1 MKRNFVV
8 DARLLRE
15 LGERLVGEPHIALA
29 ELIKNSYD
37 ADATQVHIT
46 FDGDAIEVVDDG
58 HGMTL
63 KDFDDRWLR
72 IGTTHKDE
80 QERSPRFGRSLT
92 GSKGVGRLSAQ
103 LLADSLSLETRY
115 DGERLVRAT
124 VDWDAAVEAGLL
136 TEYPIQVTT
145 SARSG
150 TTFAGGAEHGT
161 RILLTGLKSDW
172 DADAFENVAR
182 EIWPLQPPFHD
193 AAGPDA
199 DAFHVELRSTFADV
213 ETAFADQMGRVL
225 ELWNARILG
234 RLLPEAT
241 PVPADAAAVERP
253 SDVAGRDA
261 GHADDSDVAA
271 DFLYDG
277 TDSGL
282 PPRVVELEVEFADRD
297 SYRIAY
303 VLPECSVDM
312 LDFEIRVFDLRNR
325 QPFGVTVREARKY
338 LRRFGGVHVYDAGFH
353 MPYYGPDT
361 DWLHIE
367 IDHSHRLSNSR
378 LLPDDLRAPD
388 GLRFLPTNSRLFGVV
403 NVNTSL
409 EQRRARTRELRTQ
422 EALNIQVTRD
432 RLVGNRAYRDLVTA
446 VRWAVDFYAQ
456 HEARRSYTKR
466 LEQTRVD
473 ELPSAHF
480 ERVAAVIERHSASLE
495 PQLREVLTREVAEA
509 TEVAE
514 KLETGQSVRSGL
526 LAALATAGISAMAI
540 EHEAA
545 RELRTLRRLTQSAR
559 RLETRLNEPSLRELL
574 DALERWLERSEE
586 IRGLFQPILTEEGR
600 RRPSRRFSAR
610 RLVEDVARQT
620 RPLMRAVF
628 VETDGVPDAMKL
640 PHGSHAE
647 WSALFQNLLINAHNA
662 MLDRDRKIIAV
673 VGRQTEMTGSIRVQ
687 DTGVGVDLSRA
698 DKLFEPF
705 ERDLKVSRSRSGL
718 VIGGS
723 GLGLTIVRMLA
734 EGLSCKVAFVPPD
747 PGFSTAVEISW
758 REKR

>member
-1 MKRNFVV
+1 MERNFVV

-37 ADATQVHIT
+37 ADATQVLIT
-46 FDGDAIEVVDDG
+46 FEDDVIEVVDDG

-63 KDFDDRWLR
+63 KDFEDRWLR
-72 IGTTHKDE
+72 IGTTHKDD
-80 QERSPRFGRSLT
+80 QQRSPRFGRPLT

-103 LLADSLSLETRY
+103 LLADSLTLETRS
-115 DGERLVRAT
+115 DGERRVRAV
-124 VDWDAAVEAGLL
+124 VDWNAAVEAGLL
-136 TEYPIQVTT
+136 TEYPIEVTT

-150 TTFAGGAEHGT
+150 TTFAGGEEHGT
-161 RILLTGLKSDW
+161 RIRLTGLKSDW
-172 DADAFENVAR
+172 DAAGFENVAR
-182 EIWPLQPPFHD
+182 EIWPLQPPFHG
-193 AAGPDA
+193 AGSDA
-199 DAFHVELRSTFADV
+199 DVFRVELRSTFADV

-234 RLLPEAT
+234 RLLPDGA

-253 SDVAGRDA
+253 SDDA
-261 GHADDSDVAA
+261 GGEDGDDDSDVAA

-277 TDSGL
+277 TGGDSGL

-297 SYRIAY
+297 SYRISY
-303 VLPECSVDM
+303 VLQECSIDV
-312 LDFEIRVFDLRNR
+312 LDFEIRVFALANR
-325 QPFGVTVREARKY
+325 QPYGVTVGEARKY

-367 IDHSHRLSNSR
+367 IDHSHRLSRSK
-378 LLPDDLRAPD
+378 LLPEDLRAPD

-409 EQRRARTRELRTQ
+409 EQRRARTRDLRSQ

-446 VRWAVDFYAQ
+446 VRWAIDFYAQ
-456 HEARRSYTKR
+456 QEARRSYAKR

-480 ERVAAVIERHSASLE
+480 ERVAAVIERHSDSLE
-495 PQLREVLTREVAEA
+495 PKLREVLTREVAEA

-514 KLETGQSVRSGL
+514 KLESGQSVRSGL
-526 LAALATAGISAMAI
+526 LAALATAGISAMAV

-545 RELRTLRRLTQSAR
+545 RELRALRRLTASVRQLA
-559 RLETRLNEPSLRELL
+559 TRLGDPSLDQLL
-574 DALERWLERSEE
+574 EALERWLERSGE
-586 IRGLFQPILTEEGR
+586 IRRLFEPIMTEEGR
-600 RRPSRRFSAR
+600 RRPTRRFSAR

-620 RPLMRAVF
+620 RPLMRAVT
-628 VETDGVPDAMKL
+628 VETDDVPEGMKL

-647 WSALFQNLLINAHNA
+647 WSALFQNLLVNAHNA
-662 MLDRDRKIIAV
+662 MLDSDRKVIAV
-673 VGRQTEMTGSIRVQ
+673 DGRRTERTSSLRVQ
-687 DTGVGVDLSRA
+687 DTGVGVDLAGA

-705 ERDLKVSRSRSGL
+705 RRDLKVSRARSGL

-723 GLGLTIVRMLA
+723 GLGLTIVRMLG
-734 EGLSCKVAFVPPD
+734 EGLNCKVAFVPPD

-758 REKR
+758 KEKR